1 MLILSG
7 LGSAILGGLITL
19 LIVAVVLSIFFYI
32 AYHTFHGDLPEMF
45 KIFIIGLVIIIA
57 IGFGVWF
64 FAF

>member
-1 MLILSG
+1 MLILAG

-32 AYHTFHGDLPEMF
+32 AYHTFHGDLPAMF
-45 KIFIIGLVIIIA
+45 KMFIIVLLIIIV
-57 IGFGVWF
+57 IGFGAWF